1 MSMLQDPLV
10 DGQEVDLQALL
21 GALTA
26 LRHGDFSVRLPSTW
40 VGLAGK
46 VGDTFNEV
54 MDQLE
59 GTSDELDRI
68 SRVVGKEGKI
78 KQRAALGSRGGSWA
92 GTIDSVNALI
102 SDLVHPTSEM
112 ARVIG
117 AVAKGDLSKSMALDI
132 DG

>member
-1 MSMLQDPLV
+1 MSIAEMPELN
-10 DGQEVDLQALL
+10 GQLDHQAILS
-21 GALTA
+21 ALTA
-26 LRHGDFSVRLPSTW
+26 LRRGDFSVRLPTNWTGIS
-40 VGLAGK
+40 GK

-59 GTSDELDRI
+59 QMTNEVDRI

-78 KQRAALGSRGGSWA
+78 KQRAATGGLTGSWG

-117 AVAKGDLSKSMALDI
+117 AVAKGDLS
-132 DG
+132 